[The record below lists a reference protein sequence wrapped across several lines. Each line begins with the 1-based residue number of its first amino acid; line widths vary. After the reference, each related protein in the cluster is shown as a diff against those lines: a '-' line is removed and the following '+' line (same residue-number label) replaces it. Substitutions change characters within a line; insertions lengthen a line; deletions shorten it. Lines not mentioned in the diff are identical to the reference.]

1 MRVVTAA
8 VIRRADAFFIAKR
21 KRVGDQAG
29 KWEFPGGKVEPG
41 EDERDC
47 LKRELREELGI
58 EITVGDYVAGA
69 GFEHSGREYVL
80 KAYEAEWTG
89 GRMELREHEE
99 CRWVAAADLS
109 GFDFAASDR
118 AVVEALLARPD
129 GD

>member
-1 MRVVTAA
+1 MSVVTAA
-8 VIRRADAFFIAKR
+8 VIRRGGEFLIAKR
-21 KRVGDQAG
+21 RQIGDQAG

-41 EDERDC
+41 EDERAC

-58 EITVGDYVAGA
+58 DVTVGGFVAGA
-69 GFEHSGREYVL
+69 DFEHSGRAYEL

-99 CRWVAAADLS
+99 CRWVPAADLP

-118 AVVEALLARPD
+118 AVVNALLDKPK
-129 GD
+129 GG